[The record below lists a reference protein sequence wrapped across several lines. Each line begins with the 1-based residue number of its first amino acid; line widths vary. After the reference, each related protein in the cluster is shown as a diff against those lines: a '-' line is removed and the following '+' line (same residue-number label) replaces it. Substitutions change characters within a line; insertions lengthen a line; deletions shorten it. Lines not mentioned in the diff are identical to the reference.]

1 MGVRFLF
8 LLAPCLLLAQ
18 PSPKKLLAISDTR
31 TGFAHDSASHALA
44 TIERLGIQSGLFE
57 TYIRTETQLV
67 TKAKLE
73 NNAKNLDFFDAV
85 WFMGTGNGDLND
97 QQKKD
102 LLAFVHDDGK
112 GFIAAHSGADAYYN
126 WPEYGEM
133 IGGYFDGHPW
143 GVFDAPV
150 IIEDHASPLT
160 KKFPPSFIFRDEIYV
175 YKSYSKANVHVL
187 AHLDRT
193 RLDASKASSNPA
205 KARELLATDYDFPVA
220 WTKPYGKG
228 RVFVSTF
235 GHTNES
241 WDDPR
246 IQSMYLEAIKWA
258 MGITPDK

>member
-1 MGVRFLF
+1 VGVRFLLF
-8 LLAPCLLLAQ
+8 LAPCVLLAQ
-18 PSPKKLLAISDTR
+18 APPKKLLAISDTR
-31 TGFAHDSASHALA
+31 TGYQHDSVSHALS
-44 TIERLGIQSGLFE
+44 TIERLGNESGLFA

-67 TKAKLE
+67 TKAKLD
-73 NNAKNLDFFDAV
+73 NNAKNLDSFDAV
-85 WFMGTGNGDLND
+85 WFMGTGNGDLTE

-126 WPEYGEM
+126 WPEYGDM

-150 IIEDHASPLT
+150 IIADRTSQLM
-160 KKFPPSFIFRDEIYV
+160 KKFPPSFTFRDEIYV
-175 YKSYSKANVHVL
+175 YKAYSKDKVHVL
-187 AHLDRT
+187 AHLDRSK
-193 RLDASKASSNPA
+193 LDPSKAADSA
-205 KARELLATDYDFPVA
+205 KATTLLNNGYDFPVA
-220 WTKPYGKG
+220 WTKSYGKG

>member
-112 GFIAAHSGADAYYN
+112 GFIAAHSGATLITTGPN
-126 WPEYGEM
+126 
-133 IGGYFDGHPW
+133 
-143 GVFDAPV
+143 
-150 IIEDHASPLT
+150 T
-160 KKFPPSFIFRDEIYV
+160 
-175 YKSYSKANVHVL
+175 
-187 AHLDRT
+187 
-193 RLDASKASSNPA
+193 A
-205 KARELLATDYDFPVA
+205 K
-220 WTKPYGKG
+220 
-228 RVFVSTF
+228 
-235 GHTNES
+235 
-241 WDDPR
+241 
-246 IQSMYLEAIKWA
+246 
-258 MGITPDK
+258 